1 MKKFLVAF
9 QIIFF
14 ILFILATV
22 SFGQQIYACKVR
34 NAGFLRIVTQPYDCL
49 PPIEEPVSWSIEG
62 PKGDKGDKGDQGLPG
77 NKGDKGD
84 KGLPGN
90 KGDKG
95 DQGLPGDK
103 GDKGDQGLPGE
114 LDTSRL
120 YTHKCTGDSAY
131 CACDHPDDRI
141 ISCSADCPYPTVL
154 KTNLITTVECI
165 SVYTSEQC
173 MDALA
178 STTESV
184 DSCSV
189 ECSNVCENNRVDP
202 QQVVLCYRVHFP

>member
-1 MKKFLVAF
+1 MKKFLVSS

-14 ILFILATV
+14 ILFIIPTV

-34 NAGFLRIVTQPYDCL
+34 NAGFLRIVNQPYDCL
-49 PPIEEPVSWSIEG
+49 PPVEEPVSWSIEG
-62 PKGDKGDKGDQGLPG
+62 PRGDKGDQGPTG

-84 KGLPGN
+84 KGDRGPTGN
-90 KGDKG
+90 K
-95 DQGLPGDK
+95 GDK

-120 YTHKCTGDSAY
+120 YTHKCTGDSVY

-165 SVYTSEQC
+165 SVYTYEQC

-189 ECSNVCENNRVDP
+189 ECSNVCENHRADP
-202 QQVVLCYRVHFP
+202 QQIVLCYRVHSP